1 MCCRRRRAARQAWL
15 EQRALAGGPRGCGGG
30 PRHFGPG
37 PGGPPFR
44 PPWASGGGYGGG
56 GGGGPPFGRWRA
68 IPQDNV
74 PQDPFR
80 DPPAAPRN
88 DPATRDPEKGGALE
102 MNVKDVEKSTP
113 APVPAPVPEGDSKRV
128 SFMSGPF
135 SRWRESVR
143 SGGGDVRRSSSNAT
157 LPPRY
162 TSGVPEAP
170 PYWSGEQAGDRR
182 SLPPNYDVAIK
193 N

>member
-15 EQRALAGGPRGCGGG
+15 EQRALGGGPRGCGG
-30 PRHFGPG
+30 PHHFGPG

-44 PPWASGGGYGGG
+44 PPWASGGG

-68 IPQDNV
+68 IPQDNI

-80 DPPAAPRN
+80 DPSAAPRN
-88 DPATRDPEKGGALE
+88 DPAIRDPEKGAVE

-113 APVPAPVPEGDSKRV
+113 APPASAPTPVPEGDSKRV

-162 TSGVPEAP
+162 TSGVTEAP
-170 PYWSGEQAGDRR
+170 PYWSGEQVGNRR

>member
-1 MCCRRRRAARQAWL
+1 
-15 EQRALAGGPRGCGGG
+15 
-30 PRHFGPG
+30 
-37 PGGPPFR
+37 
-44 PPWASGGGYGGG
+44 
-56 GGGGPPFGRWRA
+56 
-68 IPQDNV
+68 
-74 PQDPFR
+74 
-80 DPPAAPRN
+80 
-88 DPATRDPEKGGALE
+88 

>member
-15 EQRALAGGPRGCGGG
+15 EQRGLGGPRGCHGA
-30 PRHFGPG
+30 RHFGPG

-44 PPWASGGGYGGG
+44 PPWASGGG
-56 GGGGPPFGRWRA
+56 GGGPPFGRWRD
-68 IPQDNV
+68 IPRDSV

-88 DPATRDPEKGGALE
+88 DPATRDPEKGAVE
-102 MNVKDVEKSTP
+102 MNFRDVEKSTP
-113 APVPAPVPEGDSKRV
+113 APTPAPAPTAAPAPEGDSKRV

-162 TSGVPEAP
+162 TSGVTEA
-170 PYWSGEQAGDRR
+170 PYWSGEQAGNRG
-182 SLPPNYDVAIK
+182 SMPPNYDVAIK